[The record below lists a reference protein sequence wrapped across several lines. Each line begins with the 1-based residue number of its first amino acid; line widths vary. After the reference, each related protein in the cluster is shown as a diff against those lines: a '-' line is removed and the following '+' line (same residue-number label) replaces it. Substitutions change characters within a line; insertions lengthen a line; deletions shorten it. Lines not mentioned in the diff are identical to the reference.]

1 METYANDGIVTDDM
15 PCIRAFPDRVAFGS
29 LSTELGDVNIC
40 LNAFYSEV
48 ISSDTRHMA
57 VLTKTS
63 ILFLNKPL
71 QGFSGS

>member
-1 METYANDGIVTDDM
+1 METYANDGIVTDVM

-29 LSTELGDVNIC
+29 LSTELGDVKIC
-40 LNAFYSEV
+40 LNAFYREV
-48 ISSDTRHMA
+48 ISSDTRHMVA
-57 VLTKTS
+57 LTKMS